1 MADLLEEI
9 ESKYEKLKKDLD
21 LHKVQ
26 QASYENE
33 AFNKASI
40 RDELNKKTKD
50 LFREAKEYRE
60 QRDILND
67 KVKQLKAEREEWREK
82 LQKSYDELK
91 EIKKK
96 ISNRAGEGNITQFRK
111 RIKDLEHKQET
122 TVLTSDKERAL
133 VEEIHALH
141 AQIERM
147 KKEEE
152 EAMKK
157 NQEYMQKKADISVA
171 KMKLDAIQSQLEE
184 AVTKS
189 QEFHDKSIE
198 LFEKASESKR
208 ESDEAHQSFIN
219 FSQKEREEEK
229 AIHNIIEELRDFEK
243 IITGLRQ
250 KQRNTKKQERES
262 ELKKT
267 ADAIFEKF
275 KKGEPLS
282 TEDILILQKAGF
294 M

>member
-9 ESKYEKLKKDLD
+9 EAKYEKLKKDLD
-21 LHKVQ
+21 VHKVQ
-26 QASYENE
+26 QNSYESE
-33 AFNKASI
+33 ALNKASV

-50 LFREAKEYRE
+50 LFKEAKEYRE
-60 QRDILND
+60 QRDLLND
-67 KVKQLKAEREEWREK
+67 KVKQLKASREEWREK
-82 LQKSYDELK
+82 LQKGYNELK
-91 EIKKK
+91 EIKKRY
-96 ISNRAGEGNITQFRK
+96 SNRFGEGNISQFRK
-111 RIKDLEHKQET
+111 KIKDLEHRQET
-122 TVLTSDKERAL
+122 SVLSSDKEKVL

-141 AQIERM
+141 LQIEKM

-152 EAMKK
+152 EAMRK

-171 KMKLDAIQSQLEE
+171 KMKLDDIQSQLEE

-189 QEFHDKSIE
+189 QEFHDKSVE
-198 LFEKASESKR
+198 LFEKASESKK
-208 ESDEAHQSFIN
+208 ESDEAHQNFIN

-229 AIHNIIEELRDFEK
+229 ILNNMIEELRDFEK

-250 KQRNTKKQERES
+250 KQRTSKKQERES

-275 KKGEPLS
+275 KNGEALS